1 MFFAALLAMVT
12 CSACLAAKGSSL
24 PDAAQH
30 PREIYQALNA
40 LRVDSAR
47 IYAVTEIRLRRDAVS
62 FIFSDGILVLLQAYD
77 SRRTGVVFSGRGH
90 VSANLRDPAEKQSLV
105 RFLGVPLLD
114 QTFSRAYLRFD
125 DGSDEEIL
133 DQLRRSSANP
143 INVSADDFQKNV
155 PDDFVLRVPIYGQT
169 QGSKPAFLGHVVTS
183 GEVTSFQFV
192 TAALPKRLLIDP
204 QMTLLCVSLSSSSP
218 ATE

>member
-1 MFFAALLAMVT
+1 
-12 CSACLAAKGSSL
+12 
-24 PDAAQH
+24 
-30 PREIYQALNA
+30 
-40 LRVDSAR
+40 
-47 IYAVTEIRLRRDAVS
+47 
-62 FIFSDGILVLLQAYD
+62 LLQAYD
-77 SRRTGVVFSGRGH
+77 GRATGVVFSGRGH

-105 RFLGVPLLD
+105 HFLGVPLLD
-114 QTFSRAYLRFD
+114 QTFSRAYLHFD
-125 DGSDEEIL
+125 DGSGEEIL

-192 TAALPKRLLIDP
+192 IAALPKRLLIDP
-204 QMTLLCVSLSSSSP
+204 QMTLLSVSPSSSSP

>member
-40 LRVDSAR
+40 LRVDITR

-105 RFLGVPLLD
+105 HFLGVPLLD

-125 DGSDEEIL
+125 DGSGEEIL

-204 QMTLLCVSLSSSSP
+204 QMTLLCVSPSSSSP

>member
-1 MFFAALLAMVT
+1 M
-12 CSACLAAKGSSL
+12 
-24 PDAAQH
+24 
-30 PREIYQALNA
+30 
-40 LRVDSAR
+40 
-47 IYAVTEIRLRRDAVS
+47 
-62 FIFSDGILVLLQAYD
+62 LQAYD
-77 SRRTGVVFSGRGH
+77 SRVTGVVFSGRGH

-183 GEVTSFQFV
+183 GEGLRF
-192 TAALPKRLLIDP
+192 
-204 QMTLLCVSLSSSSP
+204 SS
-218 ATE
+218 